1 MNQVSITFFN
11 RKVLEIAEDLITL
24 GNLVKKWLMFSLDI
38 KCLAW
43 VG

>member
-24 GNLVKKWLMFSLDI
+24 GNLVKQWLMFSLDI